1 MPITL
6 YRGDSRTP
14 DQIRTAKGFSPWVIT
29 TPDTGRA
36 IILRCIAPRGPAPKL
51 PKPADDTTLQALLNS
66 AAPTLW
72 DVLRNIKN
80 EKTRRTVHVSTDT
93 SQDTGGYSSSY
104 VYKMSIGLNVQ
115 ALGTGAVTP
124 VAGAS
129 DLASAVK
136 ANVFFDA
143 ATLAMSSL
151 FGISGGPVNP
161 GVEVAFLTTIPKAY
175 ITHYCDPG
183 NTDPGS
189 ATRPWKVFTQ

>member
-6 YRGDSRTP
+6 YRGDTRTP
-14 DQIRTAKGFSPWVIT
+14 DQIRTAKCFAPWVIT

-36 IILRCIAPRGPAPKL
+36 IILRCIVPRGPAPRL
-51 PKPADDTTLQALLNS
+51 PPPANDTSLQILLDT

-93 SQDTGGYSSSY
+93 SQDTGGYSSGY
-104 VYKMSIGLNVQ
+104 VYKMSFSLNVQ
-115 ALGTGAVTP
+115 ALGTGPTTAVND
-124 VAGAS
+124 AS
-129 DLASAVK
+129 QLASTVK

-143 ATLAMSSL
+143 ATLATSSL
-151 FGISGGPVNP
+151 FGISGGPVDP

-189 ATRPWKVFTQ
+189 ATRPWKAFTQ